1 MFIKSVNIG
10 FIKRFFLFLF
20 IIFLAV
26 LIVVFT
32 FVNRF
37 SFKEES
43 NLENIFNSDFNGEEF
58 MNQISNISTEE
69 IAEDAEKDEDSYIK
83 WVDFKGTASV
93 LNTLANL
100 DIFSHNDEN
109 SPIKYNWIE
118 LMAYLGCKYGGDLSL
133 FKQSDLDNL
142 VASLNEGKSI
152 EDLSSGMK
160 LYNYFFQSYDAIFHE
175 YIGEYEI
182 QTTDENGNKVYT
194 KKYGLKAFLPIAKN
208 YSFNHYKDF
217 GTSRSY
223 GYRRVHLGND
233 LMGSIGTPII
243 AVESGY
249 VEALG
254 WNQYGGW
261 RIGIR
266 SFDGKRYYYYAHLRK
281 DHPYAKDLTE
291 GDIVQAGDVFCYL

>member
-20 IIFLAV
+20 IILLAV

-32 FVNRF
+32 VVNRF
-37 SFKEES
+37 SFKEDE
-43 NLENIFNSDFNGEEF
+43 NTLENIFNSDFNGEEF

-100 DIFSHNDEN
+100 DISSHNDEN

-194 KKYGLKAFLPIAKN
+194 KKYGLK
-208 YSFNHYKDF
+208 SFSTY
-217 GTSRSY
+217 
-223 GYRRVHLGND
+223 
-233 LMGSIGTPII
+233 
-243 AVESGY
+243 
-249 VEALG
+249 
-254 WNQYGGW
+254 
-261 RIGIR
+261 
-266 SFDGKRYYYYAHLRK
+266 
-281 DHPYAKDLTE
+281 
-291 GDIVQAGDVFCYL
+291 C